1 MEARTQITSRLS
13 LLEGLRIPAHMQRQA
28 QPPTQ
33 QQLQEHLAELLCR
46 DPAVFLERYGAQLLA
61 AELDAFTPLR
71 SDFEVNYWWQQAEQH
86 AAAAAQGSIPDAP
99 SREPPSG
106 KQTSARLSAT
116 TKNRRLAYMNRLAA
130 SSDFFSEETM
140 RERAPMIWHDFIG
153 QHEGSGDPATAPLPP
168 ARPGETFHDQLLR
181 NFDEAQLQARLA
193 AGLQEEECQMSEQEE
208 SSEQEEEEETDS
220 SEAEEQQQAQQ
231 HRQQQHLVT
240 SANGTTAAAMA
251 RLPEAQQPQQ
261 QVNPGHEPPAAAAAA
276 ADTDM
281 PDAACVAPSQDG
293 GHTRDTSQGA
303 QRPPNQ
309 QQQPQQDKEHEQH
322 DPQQHPP
329 QQEQEQAAQRR
340 ADFLDE
346 MQVRF
351 LQGLD
356 GGEVD
361 YDAIDGD
368 ASLDDDWL
376 DQVTQDAQD
385 AYFDAD

>member
-86 AAAAAQGSIPDAP
+86 AAAAQGSSIPDAP
-99 SREPPSG
+99 SRETASG

-208 SSEQEEEEETDS
+208 SSEQEEEEEEEESS
-220 SEAEEQQQAQQ
+220 SEDEERQQR
-231 HRQQQHLVT
+231 RQQQHLVP

-251 RLPEAQQPQQ
+251 RSHEGQQPQQ
-261 QVNPGHEPPAAAAAA
+261 QVNPGHRPPAAAA

-281 PDAACVAPSQDG
+281 PDAAGVAPIQEG
-293 GHTRDTSQGA
+293 GRSRDTSQGA
-303 QRPPNQ
+303 QRAPNQ
-309 QQQPQQDKEHEQH
+309 QQQQQDKGHEQPDPQQD
-322 DPQQHPP
+322 PQ

-346 MQVRF
+346 MQARF

-356 GGEVD
+356 DGEVD
-361 YDAIDGD
+361 YDVIDGD